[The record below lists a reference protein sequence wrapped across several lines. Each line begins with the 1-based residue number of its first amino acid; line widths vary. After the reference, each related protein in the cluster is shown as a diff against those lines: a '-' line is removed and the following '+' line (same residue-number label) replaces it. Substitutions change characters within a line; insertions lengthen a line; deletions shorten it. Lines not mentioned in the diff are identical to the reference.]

1 VTPGNDVIAY
11 LRSRTLNQHVAL
23 LASALLL
30 LTIGLCVLHSASGC
44 FDSTDQGM
52 PSGLCAG
59 AVMILGSLLLF
70 PGPRITGEVL
80 FRRKRALT
88 AIYCDVFDRPPKI
101 FSSLAVPPLFLYCRA
116 L

>member
-1 VTPGNDVIAY
+1 
-11 LRSRTLNQHVAL
+11 
-23 LASALLL
+23 
-30 LTIGLCVLHSASGC
+30 
-44 FDSTDQGM
+44 
-52 PSGLCAG
+52 
-59 AVMILGSLLLF
+59 MILGSLLLF